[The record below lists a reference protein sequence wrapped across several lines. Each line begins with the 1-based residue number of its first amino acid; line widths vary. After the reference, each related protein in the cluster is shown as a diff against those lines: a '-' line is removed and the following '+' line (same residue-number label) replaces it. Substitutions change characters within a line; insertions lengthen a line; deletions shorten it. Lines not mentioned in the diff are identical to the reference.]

1 MMRNTR
7 HKHGHECYVI
17 VKVGLP
23 LSREINNSMKRQGD
37 GRYWAANPYDLLP
50 LCGAV
55 IPLK

>member
-1 MMRNTR
+1 MTFLSFNLRIAVMSN
-7 HKHGHECYVI
+7 